1 MIFIPKSFRC
11 KVVFVVESC
20 NNSGLFRDVLGV
32 WSQMTLLEQ
41 SVLTRQGAL
50 EQRIAEVDAHVA
62 QIAAVERQLS
72 GKVKRWGSICQ
83 TLKQQT
89 VRAQAALKPAIVEAV
104 SEPAEPEAVSEP
116 AEPASRPVGKYFL

>member
-1 MIFIPKSFRC
+1 M
-11 KVVFVVESC
+11 FVVESC

-32 WSQMTLLEQ
+32 WSQITLLEQ

-72 GKVKRWGSICQ
+72 GKVKRWGSICH

-89 VRAQAALKPAIVEAV
+89 VRAQAALKPAVVEAV
-104 SEPAEPEAVSEP
+104 SEPAEPEAVPEP
-116 AEPASRPVGKYFL
+116 AEPASRPVGKYFIVG

>member
-1 MIFIPKSFRC
+1 
-11 KVVFVVESC
+11 
-20 NNSGLFRDVLGV
+20 
-32 WSQMTLLEQ
+32 MTLLEQ

-62 QIAAVERQLS
+62 QIVAVERQLS
-72 GKVKRWGSICQ
+72 GKVKRWSSICQ

-89 VRAQAALKPAIVEAV
+89 ARAQAAQKSAAAEAV